1 MSFRFR
7 QFEVEDSFSAMK
19 VGTDAMLLG
28 AWVQPG
34 NARSILDVGTGCGVL
49 ALMMAQGSEAEI
61 DAVDI
66 HKPSVKE
73 AKHNVSRS
81 PWAGR
86 IRVLCRPL
94 EEHARLAGTQYDLII
109 TNPPFF
115 IDSLKPHSSK
125 KLIAKH
131 EGSLTLNT
139 LLESSLCLMHKGS
152 SLALI
157 LPLAEGLVFTGMA
170 NDNGLFLARRLLVRP
185 LPSKPF
191 HRVLMEFRALPADG
205 PPEDELTI
213 FSFKG
218 IFSEKYLIMTQ
229 NFHLFNQKRP
239 DVLYF

>member
-7 QFEVEDSFSAMK
+7 QFEVEDSFSTMK

-34 NARSILDVGTGCGVL
+34 NARSILDIGTGCGVL
-49 ALMMAQGSEAEI
+49 ALMMAQGSEAKI

-66 HKPSVKE
+66 HEPSVNE
-73 AKHNVSRS
+73 AEHNVSGS
-81 PWAGR
+81 PWSGR
-86 IRVLCRPL
+86 IRVLCRPV
-94 EEHARLAGTQYDLII
+94 EEHARLAGKQYDLII

-115 IDSLKPHSSK
+115 IDSLKPSSPK
-125 KLIAKH
+125 KLMAKH
-131 EGSLTLNT
+131 EDSLSLKT

-157 LPLAEGLVFTGMA
+157 LPPPGGLVFTKMA
-170 NDNGLFLARRLLVRP
+170 KDKGLSLSRRLLVRP

-191 HRVLMEFRALPADG
+191 HRVLMEFTTEPVTEVT
-205 PPEDELTI
+205 EDELTI
-213 FSFKG
+213 FSVKG
-218 IFSEKYLIMTQ
+218 IYSEKYLILTQ
-229 NFHLFNQKRP
+229 NFHLFNQKRL